1 MMKRKLQALALLAF
15 LLVGASCERE
25 QGKPLLIEPGK
36 TITDGGF
43 LGLSIQSPKQVVL
56 RSTEADPMKQV
67 SSVSLLFYNSSSH
80 LLEHVREFKVSSPSE
95 LSKLVVKLPVADYDL
110 IVVANAGDKLRAAF
124 NPGAPLSDFSTP
136 KNMRGLDLFDSARG
150 VFMTNEQGA
159 VSVPSSAFAT
169 ATEAVQSAISVTIE
183 PALARVLVYG
193 TPKLSRGVK
202 GAAKPMYQVANL
214 AKQVTLLRQMN
225 KLSDGADERAGDNSL
240 REHRYAKS
248 SYWDVWEQ
256 SRPQTIEDIAY
267 YSAGK
272 DNVTEMQ
279 VQVKE
284 RYEDFSAQLSQSF
297 LYAKETTLP
306 PNSYLEGITPCV
318 TIAYPYVPQG
328 LQLAD
333 DEGWVSYKGRYYRE
347 NDVRAMLRTTSEATD
362 PELVE
367 AMRQNRIDETTFVSS
382 KGFETAGIRFY
393 YKAYNYYT
401 VYIRHF
407 STDVPTSGY
416 GKYGI
421 VRGNEYRIKIA
432 EIASAGSP
440 VPPSYKGNM
449 KPITDHKASDIS
461 VRIAEI
467 TQRDQEVQL

>member
-43 LGLSIQSPKQVVL
+43 LGLSIQSPNQVVL
-56 RSTEADPMKQV
+56 RSTETDPMKQV

-110 IVVANAGDKLRAAF
+110 IVVANAGDNLRATF

-150 VFMTNEQGA
+150 VFMTNEQGV

-202 GAAKPMYQVANL
+202 GAAKPMYQVANQ

-225 KLSDGADERAGDNSL
+225 KLSDESQEQAGDNSG
-240 REHRYAKS
+240 REQRYAKS
-248 SYWDVWEQ
+248 PYWDTWL
-256 SRPQTIEDIAY
+256 QTPPSTTDDLTAY
-267 YSAGK
+267 SSEYAHATKMSLEVKAGLEAFASMYT
-272 DNVTEMQ
+272 NV
-279 VQVKE
+279 
-284 RYEDFSAQLSQSF
+284 Y

-306 PNSYLEGITPCV
+306 PNSYLEGTTPCV

-328 LQLAD
+328 LQLEGE
-333 DEGWVSYKGRYYRE
+333 EGWLSFQGRYYGE
-347 NDVRAMLRTTSEATD
+347 RAVKTMLSTNSAPD
-362 PELVE
+362 APELLQ
-367 AMRQNRIDETTFVSS
+367 AMQQNGIREESFADP
-382 KGFETAGIRFY
+382 KGFEVAGIRFY

-407 STDVPTSGY
+407 STDLPTSGY

-440 VPPSYKGNM
+440 VPPNYKGNM
-449 KPITDHKASDIS
+449 KPITEHKPSDIS
-461 VRIAEI
+461 VRITEI
-467 TQRDQEVQL
+467 TQRDQEAQI